1 MNERLSFPGGRLSV
15 TQVAVDLDP
24 WFRVVYPQDFSLPGA
39 LSLALDNA
47 GIAHKAGVF
56 PHRSDGSEDV
66 GVAYLV
72 EAERL
77 AALGSR
83 KKIAHALLLIER
95 EEGAATIVLAEPG
108 DTSMMWLAE
117 SEHVAGWLVRPL
129 DPVAVVAT
137 VTATRR
143 MLKERRE
150 AGRLRDMAESMTEET
165 DRLLSIGVALSAE
178 RDISKL
184 HELIVRNAREL
195 TRADGGSLFLLEKAD
210 GEPDKLRF
218 AVAQTG
224 PDDAGTH
231 LGAVLPLT
239 RGSVAGYVALTGEV
253 LRIPDVYEIP
263 ETAEYR
269 FNQSFDKQN
278 GYRSKSIM
286 TVPMR
291 DHENAIVG
299 VIQLINRKPE
309 FELVLTSPAM
319 TEKVVNPFTER
330 DESVLLSLAS
340 QAGVALENK
349 ALLAS
354 IQDLFEQFVRASVKA
369 IEVRDKSTQ
378 GHSSRVAELTV
389 AQAIAT
395 NAVAAG
401 RFADLHFDD
410 DALREMRYAALL
422 HDFGKVAVPEYIFG
436 KAKKL
441 PDGKLDAIRL
451 RFLLAINQIETLA
464 ARRKFELLQTGV
476 ALDDHRMIDIDTDA
490 SARAGELQA
499 LLTTVESANEPR
511 VVAAE
516 IGALLDS
523 ILGKTYRDVEDERP
537 LLDTVEFEFLRIPR
551 GSLSNDERQK
561 MEQHVTQSFYFLR
574 EIPWA
579 KTPWR
584 NVPDLAYGHHEHLDG
599 TGYPRGLKDAE
610 IAPQVRMLTIA
621 DVYDALTAKDRP
633 YKAAMP
639 VDRALDILVKE
650 FAQRGKVDSEL
661 LDLFIARKVYETIAD
676 GTKA

>member
-1 MNERLSFPGGRLSV
+1 LSV
-15 TQVAVDLDP
+15 TQVTVNLDS
-24 WFRVVYPQDFSLPGA
+24 WFRVVYPQDFTLPGA
-39 LSLALDNA
+39 LSHALDAA
-47 GIAHKAGVF
+47 GIQHQPGSFPFVAGG
-56 PHRSDGSEDV
+56 DDI

-83 KKIAHALLLIER
+83 KKITHALELIETS
-95 EEGAATIVLAEPG
+95 ENAASIVVAEPG
-108 DTSMMWLAE
+108 DTSLMWLAE
-117 SEHVAGWLVRPL
+117 NEHVAGWLVRPL
-129 DPVAVVAT
+129 DAAAVIAT
-137 VTATRR
+137 VTAARRLLSARRTGRELNAMAADMTR
-143 MLKERRE
+143 
-150 AGRLRDMAESMTEET
+150 ET

-178 RDISKL
+178 RNISKL
-184 HELIVRNAREL
+184 HELIVRSAREL
-195 TRADGGSLFLLEKAD
+195 TRADSGSLFLLEVNEGAD
-210 GEPDKLRF
+210 TALRF

-224 PDDAGTH
+224 PTDAGTH

-239 RGSVAGYVALTGEV
+239 RNSISGYVALAGDV
-253 LRIPDVYEIP
+253 VRIPDAYEIP
-263 ETAEYR
+263 ETSEYR
-269 FNQSFDKQN
+269 FNPSFDKQN
-278 GYRSKSIM
+278 GYRTKSVLC
-286 TVPMR
+286 VPMR
-291 DHENAIVG
+291 DHENAVVG
-299 VIQLINRKPE
+299 VIQLINRKPD
-309 FELVLTSPAM
+309 FKLILSSPAQ
-319 TEKVVNPFTER
+319 TEEVVTPFIER

-389 AQAIAT
+389 AQALAT
-395 NAVAAG
+395 NAVEAGKFAA
-401 RFADLHFDD
+401 LHFDE

-441 PDGKLDAIRL
+441 PDGKLDSIRL
-451 RFLLAINQIETLA
+451 RFLLAINQIESLS
-464 ARRKFELLQTGV
+464 ARRRFELLRTGV
-476 ALDDHRMIDIDTDA
+476 ALDDRRMLEIEADA
-490 SARAGELQA
+490 TSRAGELQA
-499 LLTTVESANEPR
+499 LLATVESANEPR

-523 ILGKTYRDVEDERP
+523 ILGKTYRDVDDERP
-537 LLDTVEFEFLRIPR
+537 LIDTVEFEFLRIPR
-551 GSLSNDERQK
+551 GSLSSDERLK

-621 DVYDALTAKDRP
+621 DVYDALTANDRP

-639 VDRALDILVKE
+639 IDRALDILVRE

-661 LDLFIARKVYETIAD
+661 LDLFISRKVYETI
-676 GTKA
+676 TPVS

>member
-1 MNERLSFPGGRLSV
+1 MSASQV
-15 TQVAVDLDP
+15 TVNLDP
-24 WFRVVYPQDFSLPGA
+24 WFCVVYPQDFVLPGS
-39 LSLALDNA
+39 LSHALDSA
-47 GIAHKAGVF
+47 GIAHRAGAF
-56 PHRSDGSEDV
+56 PHVGDGADL

-72 EAERL
+72 EADRL

-83 KKIAHALLLIER
+83 KKIAHALQLIER
-95 EEGAATIVLAEPG
+95 EEGAATIVVADPG
-108 DTSMMWLAE
+108 DTSVMWLAE
-117 SEHVAGWLVRPL
+117 NEHVSGWLVRPL

-137 VTATRR
+137 AMAARR
-143 MLKERRE
+143 MLKGRRE
-150 AGRLRDMAESMTEET
+150 TERMRKMAGAMTEET

-178 RDISKL
+178 RNISKL

-210 GEPDKLRF
+210 DGTDKLRF

-239 RGSVAGYVALTGEV
+239 RGSVAGYVALSG
-253 LRIPDVYEIP
+253 
-263 ETAEYR
+263 
-269 FNQSFDKQN
+269 
-278 GYRSKSIM
+278 SKSM
-286 TVPMR
+286 MVVPMR
-291 DHENAIVG
+291 DHDNAIVG

-309 FELVLTSPAM
+309 FELVLTSPSM
-319 TEKVVNPFTER
+319 TEEVVNPFTER

-349 ALLAS
+349 ALLES

-389 AQAIAT
+389 AQAIAA
-395 NAVAAG
+395 NAVEAG
-401 RFADLHFDD
+401 RFADLHFND

-464 ARRKFELLQTGV
+464 ARRKFELLQVGV
-476 ALDDHRMIDIDTDA
+476 SLEDRRMVEIEADA
-490 SARAGELQA
+490 AARSGELQA

-537 LLDTVEFEFLRIPR
+537 LLDTAEFEFLRIPR

-599 TGYPRGLKDAE
+599 TGYPRGLKDTE

-639 VDRALDILVKE
+639 IDRALDILVKE

-661 LDLFIARKVYETIAD
+661 LDLFIARKVYEAID
-676 GTKA
+676 VGQKA

>member
-1 MNERLSFPGGRLSV
+1 LSAS
-15 TQVAVDLDP
+15 QVAVNLDS
-24 WFRVVYPQDFSLPGA
+24 WFRVIYPQDFILPGS
-39 LSLALDNA
+39 LSSALDAA
-47 GIAHKAGVF
+47 GIAHHAGAF
-56 PHRSDGSEDV
+56 PHVSDGTDL
-66 GVAYLV
+66 GIAYLI
-72 EAERL
+72 ETDRL

-83 KKIAHALLLIER
+83 KKIAHALQLIER
-95 EEGAATIVLAEPG
+95 EEGAATIVVADPG
-108 DTSMMWLAE
+108 ESAMMWLAE
-117 SEHVAGWLVRPL
+117 TEHIAGWLVRPL
-129 DPVAVVAT
+129 DPVAVIAT
-137 VTATRR
+137 VTAARR
-143 MLKERRE
+143 LLGERRE
-150 AGRLRDMAESMTEET
+150 ADRLREMAGTMAQET

-195 TRADGGSLFLLEKAD
+195 TRADGGSLFLLETNEAGD
-210 GEPDKLRF
+210 NSLRF

-239 RGSVAGYVALTGEV
+239 RGSVAGYVALSGEV
-253 LRIPDVYEIP
+253 VRIDDAYEIP
-263 ETAEYR
+263 ETSEYR

-278 GYRSKSIM
+278 GYRSKSM
-286 TVPMR
+286 MVVPMR
-291 DHENAIVG
+291 DHDNAIVG

-309 FELVLTSPAM
+309 FGLVLTSPTM
-319 TEKVVNPFTER
+319 TESVVSSFSEH

-389 AQAIAT
+389 AQAIVT
-395 NAVAAG
+395 NAVQAG
-401 RFADLHFDD
+401 RFRDLHFND

-464 ARRKFELLQTGV
+464 ARRKFGLLQSGV
-476 ALDDHRMIDIDTDA
+476 ALDDHLMIEIEADA
-490 SARAGELQA
+490 AAHAGELQA

-523 ILGKTYRDVEDERP
+523 ILGKTYRDIDDEKP
-537 LLDTVEFEFLRIPR
+537 LLDTAEFEFLRIPR
-551 GSLSNDERQK
+551 GSLSNEERQK

-574 EIPWA
+574 EIPWS

-639 VDRALDILVKE
+639 IDRALDILVKE

-661 LDLFIARKVYETIAD
+661 LDLFISRKVYETITD

>member
-1 MNERLSFPGGRLSV
+1 MSV
-15 TQVAVDLDP
+15 THVQVDVES
-24 WFRVVYPQDFSLPGA
+24 WFRVVYPQDFTLPVSFA
-39 LSLALDNA
+39 LALDTA
-47 GIAHKAGVF
+47 GIAHSPGPFPFVAG
-56 PHRSDGSEDV
+56 DAEDI

-83 KKIAHALLLIER
+83 KKITHALELIETH
-95 EEGAATIVLAEPG
+95 ENAATIIVGQPG
-108 DTSMMWLAE
+108 DTSLMWLAE
-117 SEHVAGWLVRPL
+117 SEHIAGWLVRPL
-129 DPVAVVAT
+129 DTAALIAT
-137 VTATRR
+137 VTAARRLLSARRSGRELNEMAADMTR
-143 MLKERRE
+143 
-150 AGRLRDMAESMTEET
+150 ET

-178 RDISKL
+178 RNISKL

-195 TRADGGSLFLLEKAD
+195 TRADSGSLFLLEANEGAD
-210 GEPDKLRF
+210 TALRF

-224 PDDAGTH
+224 PADAGTH

-239 RGSVAGYVALTGEV
+239 RGSISGYVALAGDV
-253 LRIPDVYEIP
+253 VRIPDAYEIP
-263 ETAEYR
+263 ETSEYR
-269 FNQSFDKQN
+269 FNPSFDKQN
-278 GYRSKSIM
+278 GYRTKSVLA
-286 TVPMR
+286 VPMR

-299 VIQLINRKPE
+299 VIMLINRKPE
-309 FELVLTSPAM
+309 FDLILTSPAM
-319 TEKVVNPFTER
+319 TEDVVTPFTER

-389 AQAIAT
+389 AQGLAA
-395 NAVAAG
+395 NAVSAG
-401 RFADLHFDD
+401 KFANLHFDE

-464 ARRKFELLQTGV
+464 ARRKFELLQAGV
-476 ALDDHRMIDIDTDA
+476 SLDDRLMLEVEADTA
-490 SARAGELQA
+490 TRAGELQA
-499 LLTTVESANEPR
+499 LLATVESANEPR

-516 IGALLDS
+516 MGALLDS
-523 ILGKTYRDVEDERP
+523 ILGKTYRDIDDERP
-537 LLDTVEFEFLRIPR
+537 LLDTSEFEFLRIPR

-599 TGYPRGLKDAE
+599 TGYPRGLKNDE

-639 VDRALDILVKE
+639 LERALDILVKE
-650 FAQRGKVDSEL
+650 FAERGKVDAEL
-661 LDLFIARKVYETIAD
+661 LDLFIARKVYEAITP
-676 GTKA
+676 

>member
-1 MNERLSFPGGRLSV
+1 MTLS
-15 TQVAVDLDP
+15 QVRISTDP
-24 WFRVVYPQDFSLPGA
+24 SFLVVYPADFQLSDRLAHA
-39 LSLALDNA
+39 LRTA
-47 GIAHKAGVF
+47 GVEHKAGSF
-56 PHRSDGSEDV
+56 PYSDIGAEAS
-66 GVAYLV
+66 VAYLV

-77 AALGSR
+77 SALGSR
-83 KKIAHALLLIER
+83 DKIQHALELIER
-95 EEGAATIVLAEPG
+95 SEGATTIVVAQPG
-108 DTSMMWLAE
+108 DHSVLWLADNP
-117 SEHVAGWLVRPL
+117 HVSGWLLHPL
-129 DPVAVVAT
+129 DPAALIAT
-137 VTATRR
+137 VTSVRR
-143 MLKERRE
+143 LLAERAE
-150 AGRLRDMAESMTEET
+150 SDRLRAISGSMTAET

-178 RDISKL
+178 RNLGKL

-195 TRADGGSLFLLEKAD
+195 TRADSGSLFLLESKEG
-210 GEPDKLRF
+210 GEQALRF

-231 LGAVLPLT
+231 LGALLPLT
-239 RGSVAGYVALTGEV
+239 RGSISGYVALSGNV
-253 LRIPDVYEIP
+253 LRIDDAYEIP
-263 ETAEYR
+263 ESAEYR
-269 FNQSFDKQN
+269 FNPSFDKQN
-278 GYRSKSIM
+278 GYRTKSVL

-299 VIQLINRKPE
+299 VIQLINHKPA
-309 FELVLTSPAM
+309 FELILTSPSM
-319 TEKVVNPFTER
+319 TEREVTPFTER
-330 DESVLLSLAS
+330 DENVLLSLAS

-389 AQAIAT
+389 AQGVAA
-395 NAVAAG
+395 NAVNAG
-401 RFADLHFDD
+401 AFKDLHFDE

-441 PDGKLDAIRL
+441 PDGKLDTIRL
-451 RFLLAINQIETLA
+451 RFLLAINQIEMLA
-464 ARRKFELLQTGV
+464 SRRKFDLLQLG
-476 ALDDHRMIDIDTDA
+476 ASIDDRAILDIDADA
-490 SARAGELQA
+490 SSRAGELEA

-516 IGALLDS
+516 VGALLDS
-523 ILGKTYRDVEDERP
+523 ILDKTYRDVDSERP
-537 LLDTVEFEFLRIPR
+537 LLDVPDFEFLRIPR
-551 GSLSNDERQK
+551 GSLSSDERLK

-599 TGYPRGLKDAE
+599 TGYPRGLKADE

-621 DVYDALTAKDRP
+621 DVFDALTANDRP

-639 VDRALDILVKE
+639 IDRALDILVKE
-650 FAQRGKVDSEL
+650 FAQRGKVDGDL
-661 LDLFIARKVYETIAD
+661 LDLFITNKVYEPIMAA
-676 GTKA
+676 KAT

>member
-1 MNERLSFPGGRLSV
+1 VSQVTVSV
-15 TQVAVDLDP
+15 DS
-24 WFRVVYPQDFSLPGA
+24 WFRVVYPQDFNLPGS
-39 LSLALDNA
+39 LSLALDSA
-47 GIAHKAGVF
+47 GIAHHAGTF
-56 PHRSDGSEDV
+56 PYAAGAGDV
-66 GVAYLV
+66 AVAYLV
-72 EAERL
+72 ETGRL

-83 KKIAHALLLIER
+83 KKITHALQLIEHAN
-95 EEGAATIVLAEPG
+95 AATIVVADPG
-108 DTSMMWLAE
+108 DSSMMWLAE
-117 SEHVAGWLVRPL
+117 SEYVAGWLVRPL
-129 DPVAVVAT
+129 DPVALIAAMSAV
-137 VTATRR
+137 RR
-143 MLKERRE
+143 MLKDRRE
-150 AGRLRDMAESMTEET
+150 TERLTQMTSAMTEET

-195 TRADGGSLFLLEKAD
+195 TRADGGSLFLLEKED
-210 GEPDKLRF
+210 GAADKLRF

-224 PDDAGTH
+224 PNDAGTH

-239 RGSVAGYVALTGEV
+239 RGSVAGYVALSGEV
-253 LRIPDVYEIP
+253 VRIDDAYEIP
-263 ETAEYR
+263 ETSEYR
-269 FNQSFDKQN
+269 FNQTFDKQN
-278 GYRSKSIM
+278 GYRSKSM
-286 TVPMR
+286 LAVPMR

-299 VIQLINRKPE
+299 VIMLINRKPE
-309 FELVLTSPAM
+309 FELVLTSPSM
-319 TEKVVNPFTER
+319 TEEVVNPFTGR

-349 ALLAS
+349 ALLES

-389 AQAIAT
+389 AQAIAA
-395 NAVAAG
+395 NAVGVG
-401 RFADLHFDD
+401 RFADLHFDA

-451 RFLLAINQIETLA
+451 RFLLAINQIESLS

-476 ALDDHRMIDIDTDA
+476 ALGDHRIVEIEADA
-490 SARAGELQA
+490 SAQAGELQA
-499 LLTTVESANEPR
+499 LLTTVESANEPH

-523 ILGKTYRDVEDERP
+523 ILGKTYRDLEQEKP
-537 LLDTVEFEFLRIPR
+537 LIDTAEFEFLRIPR

-574 EIPWA
+574 EIPWS

-584 NVPDLAYGHHEHLDG
+584 NVPELAYGHHEHLDG
-599 TGYPRGLKDAE
+599 TGYPRGLKDLE

-661 LDLFIARKVYETIAD
+661 LDLFIARKVYETIDLNA
-676 GTKA
+676 KSA

>member
-1 MNERLSFPGGRLSV
+1 VSV
-15 TQVAVDLDP
+15 AHDP
-24 WFRVVYPQDFSLPGA
+24 SFRVVYPQDFGLPAA
-39 LSLALDNA
+39 LGHALDAA
-47 GIAHKAGVF
+47 GMAHQPGSFEHDGA
-56 PHRSDGSEDV
+56 PSDG
-66 GVAYLV
+66 GVAYLI

-83 KKIAHALLLIER
+83 KTIAHALELIER
-95 EEGAATIVLAEPG
+95 KGAATIVVADPG
-108 DTSMMWLAE
+108 DKAAAWLAE
-117 SEHVAGWLVRPL
+117 DEHVAGWLVRPL
-129 DPVAVVAT
+129 DPTATIAT

-143 MLKERRE
+143 LLGERRE
-150 AGRLRDMAESMTEET
+150 IARLRETADAMTVET

-178 RDISKL
+178 RNISRL

-195 TRADGGSLFLLEKAD
+195 TRSDAGSLYLLEPQPG
-210 GEPDKLRF
+210 GETKLRF
-218 AVAQTG
+218 AVAQSG

-231 LGAVLPLT
+231 LGAVLPLS
-239 RGSVAGYVALTGEV
+239 RASIAGYVAITGEV
-253 LRIPDVYEIP
+253 MRFADVYEIP
-263 ETAEYR
+263 AEAEVK
-269 FNQSFDKQN
+269 FNQSFDKSN
-278 GYRSKSIM
+278 GYRTKSM
-286 TVPMR
+286 LVVPMR

-299 VIQLINRKPE
+299 VIQLINRKPD
-309 FELVLTSPAM
+309 FHMKLTSPTM
-319 TEKVVNPFTER
+319 TEQVVEPFADR

-349 ALLAS
+349 ALLDS

-389 AQAIAT
+389 AQALAA
-395 NAVAAG
+395 NAVEAG
-401 RFADLHFDD
+401 RFRELHFDE

-441 PDGKLDAIRL
+441 PDGRLDAIRL

-464 ARRKFELLQTGV
+464 ARRKFEHLQKGGKIDDAEMFEIEADTGKRV
-476 ALDDHRMIDIDTDA
+476 A
-490 SARAGELQA
+490 ELQE
-499 LLTTVESANEPR
+499 LLTTVETTNEPR

-516 IGALLDS
+516 TGALLDS
-523 ILGKTYRDVEDERP
+523 ILGRTYKDIDEERP
-537 LLDTVEFEFLRIPR
+537 LVEAAEFDFLRIPR
-551 GSLSNDERQK
+551 GSLSNDERHK

-599 TGYPRGLKDAE
+599 TGYPRGLKNDE

-639 VDRALDILVKE
+639 VERALDILVKE

-661 LDLFIARKVYETIAD
+661 LDLFIERKVYEKIAESVK
-676 GTKA
+676 T

>member
-1 MNERLSFPGGRLSV
+1 LSV
-15 TQVAVDLDP
+15 TQVTVDLDS
-24 WFRVVYPQDFSLPGA
+24 WFRGVYPQDFTLPGA
-39 LSLALDNA
+39 LAHALDTA
-47 GIAHKAGVF
+47 GIAHQPGSF
-56 PHRSDGSEDV
+56 PYVSADDDV

-83 KKIAHALLLIER
+83 KKIAHALELIETS
-95 EEGAATIVLAEPG
+95 EHAATIVVAEPG
-108 DTSMMWLAE
+108 DTTLMWLAE
-117 SEHVAGWLVRPL
+117 NEHVAGWLVRPL
-129 DPVAVVAT
+129 DVAAVIAT
-137 VTATRR
+137 VTAARRLLAARRTGRELNAMAADMTR
-143 MLKERRE
+143 
-150 AGRLRDMAESMTEET
+150 ET

-184 HELIVRNAREL
+184 HELIVRSAREL
-195 TRADGGSLFLLEKAD
+195 TRADSGSLFLLEINEGAD
-210 GEPDKLRF
+210 TALRF

-224 PDDAGTH
+224 PTDAGTH

-239 RGSVAGYVALTGEV
+239 RNSISGYVALAGDV
-253 LRIPDVYEIP
+253 VRIPDAYEIP
-263 ETAEYR
+263 ETSEYR
-269 FNQSFDKQN
+269 FNPSFDKQN
-278 GYRSKSIM
+278 GYRTKSVLC
-286 TVPMR
+286 VPMR
-291 DHENAIVG
+291 DHENAVVG
-299 VIQLINRKPE
+299 VIQLINRKPD
-309 FELVLTSPAM
+309 FKLILTSPAQ
-319 TEKVVNPFTER
+319 TEEVVTPFTER

-389 AQAIAT
+389 AQALAT

-401 RFADLHFDD
+401 KFADLHFDE

-441 PDGKLDAIRL
+441 PDGKLDSIRL
-451 RFLLAINQIETLA
+451 RFLLAINQIETLS
-464 ARRKFELLQTGV
+464 ARRRFELLRGGI
-476 ALDDHRMIDIDTDA
+476 ALDDRRMLEIEADA
-490 SARAGELQA
+490 TSRAGELQA
-499 LLTTVESANEPR
+499 LLATVESANEPR

-523 ILGKTYRDVEDERP
+523 ILGKTYRDVDEERP
-537 LLDTVEFEFLRIPR
+537 LIDTLEFEFLRIPR
-551 GSLSNDERQK
+551 GSLSSDERLK

-599 TGYPRGLKDAE
+599 TGYPRGLKDTE

-621 DVYDALTAKDRP
+621 DVYDALTANDRP

-639 VDRALDILVKE
+639 IERALDILVKE
-650 FAQRGKVDSEL
+650 FAQRGKVDIEL
-661 LDLFIARKVYETIAD
+661 LDLFISRKVYEAIHPAS
-676 GTKA
+676 

>member
-1 MNERLSFPGGRLSV
+1 MSV
-15 TQVAVDLDP
+15 SQQVAVDLKSG
-24 WFRVVYPQDFSLPGA
+24 FRVVYPQDFTLPG
-39 LSLALDNA
+39 SLARAFDAA
-47 GIAHKAGVF
+47 GIAHQAGSF
-56 PHRSDGSEDV
+56 PFAGTDPDV
-66 GVAYLV
+66 SVAYLV

-77 AALGSR
+77 AALGS
-83 KKIAHALLLIER
+83 KEKITHALGLIEH
-95 EEGAATIVLAEPG
+95 EGNAATVVVTDPG
-108 DTSMMWLAE
+108 ETAMMWLAE
-117 SEHVAGWLVRPL
+117 SEHVAGWLLRPL

-137 VTATRR
+137 MTAARR
-143 MLKERRE
+143 MLKDRRE
-150 AGRLRDMAESMTEET
+150 TDRMSEMADAMTQET
-165 DRLLSIGVALSAE
+165 DRLLQIGVALSAE

-195 TRADGGSLFLLEKAD
+195 TRADGGSLFLVEKDDTGA
-210 GEPDKLRF
+210 DKLRF

-224 PDDAGTH
+224 PNDAGTH

-239 RGSVAGYVALTGEV
+239 RGSVAGYVALSGEV
-253 LRIPDVYEIP
+253 VRIPDAYEIP
-263 ETAEYR
+263 ESSEYR

-278 GYRSKSIM
+278 GYRSKSM
-286 TVPMR
+286 MVVPMR

-299 VIQLINRKPE
+299 VIQLINRKPD
-309 FELVLTSPAM
+309 FDLVLTSPTM
-319 TEKVVNPFTER
+319 TEQVVDPFTAR

-349 ALLAS
+349 ALLES

-378 GHSSRVAELTV
+378 GHSSRVAELTI
-389 AQAIAT
+389 AQA
-395 NAVAAG
+395 VAANTVEAG
-401 RFADLHFDD
+401 RFANLHFNE

-451 RFLLAINQIETLA
+451 RFLLAINQIESLG
-464 ARRKFELLQTGV
+464 ARRKFELLQSGV
-476 ALDDHRMIDIDTDA
+476 ALDDHRIVEIDADTI
-490 SARAGELQA
+490 SRAGELQA
-499 LLTTVESANEPR
+499 LLGTVESANEPR

-516 IGALLDS
+516 AGALLDS
-523 ILGKTYRDVEDERP
+523 IIGKTYHDLEEEKP
-537 LLDTVEFEFLRIPR
+537 LLEAAEFDFLHIPR
-551 GSLSNDERQK
+551 GSLSNDERHK

-574 EIPWA
+574 EIPWN

-599 TGYPRGLKDAE
+599 TGYPRGLKGTE

-661 LDLFIARKVYETIAD
+661 LDLFIARKVYEAIDPTAK
-676 GTKA
+676 G

>member
-1 MNERLSFPGGRLSV
+1 LSAS
-15 TQVAVDLDP
+15 QVAVNLDP
-24 WFRVVYPQDFSLPGA
+24 WFRVVYPQDFALPGT
-39 LSLALDNA
+39 LLLALDTA
-47 GIAHKAGVF
+47 GIAHQAGSF
-56 PHRSDGSEDV
+56 PHVSDDTDI
-66 GVAYLV
+66 GVAYVV

-77 AALGSR
+77 SALGSR
-83 KKIAHALLLIER
+83 KKITHALGLIER
-95 EEGAATIVLAEPG
+95 DEGAVTIVIADAG
-108 DTSMMWLAE
+108 DASMMWLAE
-117 SEHVAGWLVRPL
+117 SDHVAGWLVRPL
-129 DPVAVVAT
+129 DPAAVVAT
-137 VTATRR
+137 VTAARR
-143 MLKERRE
+143 MLKDRRE
-150 AGRLRDMAESMTEET
+150 AGRMREMAESMTEET

-195 TRADGGSLFLLEKAD
+195 TRADGGSLFLLEKAE

-253 LRIPDVYEIP
+253 LRIPDAYEIP
-263 ETAEYR
+263 ESAEYR

-291 DHENAIVG
+291 DHENSIVG

-309 FELVLTSPAM
+309 FELVLTSPTM
-319 TEKVVNPFTER
+319 TEQVVDPFTER

-354 IQDLFEQFVRASVKA
+354 IQDLFEHFVRASVKA

-389 AQAIAT
+389 AQALAT

-401 RFADLHFDD
+401 RFADLHFNE
-410 DALREMRYAALL
+410 DALREIRYAALL

-476 ALDDHRMIDIDTDA
+476 AIDDHLMIEIEADA
-490 SARAGELQA
+490 AARAGELQA

-599 TGYPRGLKDAE
+599 TGYPRGLKDLE

-661 LDLFIARKVYETIAD
+661 LDLFIARKVYETITD
-676 GTKA
+676 GTKP

>member
-1 MNERLSFPGGRLSV
+1 MSAAQV
-15 TQVAVDLDP
+15 TVILDS
-24 WFRVVYPQDFSLPGA
+24 WFRVIYPQDFTLPDSL
-39 LSLALDNA
+39 SSALDAA
-47 GIAHKAGVF
+47 GIAHHPGPF
-56 PHRSDGSEDV
+56 PSGGKRTDA

-83 KKIAHALLLIER
+83 TKIAHALRLIDQ
-95 EEGAATIVLAEPG
+95 EEGAATIVVAEPG
-108 DTSMMWLAE
+108 ESSMMWLAE
-117 SEHVAGWLVRPL
+117 SDHVAGWLVRPL
-129 DPVAVVAT
+129 DPIAVVAT
-137 VTATRR
+137 VTAARR
-143 MLKERRE
+143 LLNERHQAKRMRE
-150 AGRLRDMAESMTEET
+150 MAGTLTKDT
-165 DRLLSIGVALSAE
+165 DRLLSIGIALSAE
-178 RDISKL
+178 RDIAKL

-195 TRADGGSLFLLEKAD
+195 TRADGGSLFLLEKGDD
-210 GEPDKLRF
+210 GSDELRF

-224 PDDAGTH
+224 PTDAGTH

-239 RGSVAGYVALTGEV
+239 RGSVAGYVALSGEV
-253 LRIPDVYEIP
+253 VRIDDAYDIP
-263 ETAEYR
+263 ATCEYG
-269 FNQSFDKQN
+269 FNRSFDKQN
-278 GYRSKSIM
+278 GYRSKSM
-286 TVPMR
+286 LAVPMLN
-291 DHENAIVG
+291 HASAIVG
-299 VIQLINRKPE
+299 VIMLINRKPE
-309 FELVLTSPAM
+309 FELVLTSPAL
-319 TEKVVNPFTER
+319 TEVVVSPFSER

-340 QAGVALENK
+340 QAGIALENK
-349 ALLAS
+349 ALLES

-389 AQAIAT
+389 AQAVAA
-395 NAVAAG
+395 NAVEAG
-401 RFADLHFDD
+401 RFADLHFDE

-436 KAKKL
+436 KSKKL

-451 RFLLAINQIETLA
+451 RFLLAINQIETLS
-464 ARRKFELLQTGV
+464 ARRKFELLQTGI
-476 ALDDHRMIDIDTDA
+476 ALDDHRIGEIERDTA
-490 SARAGELQA
+490 SRSGELQA
-499 LLTTVESANEPR
+499 LLATVEAANEPR

-523 ILGKTYRDVEDERP
+523 ILGKTYLDLEQEKP
-537 LLDTVEFEFLRIPR
+537 LLDAAEFEFLRIPR
-551 GSLSNDERQK
+551 GSLSENERRK

-574 EIPWA
+574 EIPWS

-599 TGYPRGLKDAE
+599 SGYPRGLKHDE

-650 FAQRGKVDSEL
+650 FAQRGKIDGEL
-661 LDLFIARKVYETIAD
+661 LDIFIARKVYETI
-676 GTKA
+676 

>member
-1 MNERLSFPGGRLSV
+1 MSV
-15 TQVAVDLDP
+15 SQVTVHIDS
-24 WFRVVYPQDFSLPGA
+24 WFRVVYPQDFVLPGTVA
-39 LSLALDNA
+39 HALDMA
-47 GIAHKAGVF
+47 GIAHHAGSF
-56 PHRSDGSEDV
+56 PHVSEQTDV
-66 GVAYLV
+66 GIAYLV

-83 KKIAHALLLIER
+83 KKIAHALELIER
-95 EEGAATIVLAEPG
+95 EEGAATIVIADAGE
-108 DTSMMWLAE
+108 SAMMWLAE
-117 SEHVAGWLVRPL
+117 GEHIAGWLIRPL
-129 DPVAVVAT
+129 DPVALVAT
-137 VTATRR
+137 VTAARR
-143 MLKERRE
+143 MLNERRE
-150 AGRLRDMAESMTEET
+150 ADRMREMARDMSQET
-165 DRLLSIGVALSAE
+165 DRLLSIGVALSSE
-178 RDISKL
+178 RNISKL
-184 HELIVRNAREL
+184 HEMIVRNAREL
-195 TRADGGSLFLLEKAD
+195 TRADSGSLFLLETSD
-210 GEPDKLRF
+210 GGENALRF

-239 RGSVAGYVALTGEV
+239 RGSISGYVALSGEV
-253 LRIPDVYEIP
+253 VRIDDAYEIP
-263 ETAEYR
+263 ETSEYR
-269 FNQSFDKQN
+269 FNPSFDKQN
-278 GYRSKSIM
+278 GYRTKSVLA
-286 TVPMR
+286 VPMR

-299 VIQLINRKPE
+299 VIMLINRKPE
-309 FELVLTSPAM
+309 FELVLTSPTM
-319 TEKVVNPFTER
+319 TESVVNPFTER

-389 AQAIAT
+389 AQAVAA
-395 NAVAAG
+395 NAVEAG
-401 RFADLHFDD
+401 RFRDLHFDE

-451 RFLLAINQIETLA
+451 RFLLAINQIETLG

-476 ALDDHRMIDIDTDA
+476 PLDDRRMLDIDADA
-490 SARAGELQA
+490 TARAGELEA
-499 LLTTVESANEPR
+499 LLSTVESANEPR

-537 LLDTVEFEFLRIPR
+537 LLDTAEFEFLRIPR

-599 TGYPRGLKDAE
+599 TGYPRGLKDTE

-639 VDRALDILVKE
+639 IDRALDILVKE

-661 LDLFIARKVYETIAD
+661 LDLFIARKVYETIAEAK
-676 GTKA
+676 T

>member
-1 MNERLSFPGGRLSV
+1 VKVN
-15 TQVAVDLDP
+15 LDS
-24 WFRVVYPQDFSLPGA
+24 WFRVVYPQDFSLPG
-39 LSLALDNA
+39 SLAHALDAA
-47 GIAHKAGVF
+47 GIEHAAGSF
-56 PHRSDGSEDV
+56 PYIADNEDV
-66 GVAYLV
+66 SVAYIV

-77 AALGSR
+77 AALGSH
-83 KKIAHALLLIER
+83 KKITHALELIETN
-95 EEGAATIVLAEPG
+95 ENAATIVVAQPG
-108 DTSMMWLAE
+108 DTSQMWLAE
-117 SEHVAGWLVRPL
+117 CESVAGWIVRPL
-129 DPVAVVAT
+129 DTAAVIAT
-137 VTATRR
+137 VTAARRLLAARRTGRQLNEMAADMTR
-143 MLKERRE
+143 
-150 AGRLRDMAESMTEET
+150 ET

-178 RDISKL
+178 RNISKL
-184 HELIVRNAREL
+184 HELIVREARQL
-195 TRADGGSLFLLEKAD
+195 TRADSGSLFLLEQNEGAD
-210 GEPDKLRF
+210 TALRF
-218 AVAQTG
+218 AVAQSG

-239 RGSVAGYVALTGEV
+239 RGSLSGYVALSGDV
-253 LRIPDVYEIP
+253 LRIPDAYEIP
-263 ETAEYR
+263 ETMEYR
-269 FNQSFDKQN
+269 FNPSFDKQN
-278 GYRSKSIM
+278 GYRTKSVLC
-286 TVPMR
+286 VPMR

-309 FELVLTSPAM
+309 FDLKLTSPAM
-319 TEKVVNPFTER
+319 TEEVVTPFTER

-349 ALLAS
+349 ALLES

-395 NAVAAG
+395 NKIAVG
-401 RFADLHFDD
+401 RFADMHFDD

-451 RFLLAINQIETLA
+451 RFLLAMNQIESLA
-464 ARRKFELLQTGV
+464 ARRKFELLQSGV
-476 ALDDHRMIDIDTDA
+476 AIDDRLMLEVDA
-490 SARAGELQA
+490 DCATRAGELQA

-511 VVAAE
+511 VVAADV
-516 IGALLDS
+516 GALLDS
-523 ILGKTYRDVEDERP
+523 ILGKTYRDIEDERP
-537 LLDTVEFEFLRIPR
+537 LLDTAEFEFLRIPR
-551 GSLSNDERQK
+551 GSLSNEERQK

-599 TGYPRGLKDAE
+599 TGYPRGLKNDE
-610 IAPQVRMLTIA
+610 IAPQVRMLTIS

-639 VDRALDILVKE
+639 VERALDILVKE
-650 FAQRGKVDSEL
+650 FAQRGKVDAEL
-661 LDLFIARKVYETIAD
+661 LDVFIAGKVYETI
-676 GTKA
+676 TP

>member
-1 MNERLSFPGGRLSV
+1 
-15 TQVAVDLDP
+15 VAVNLDS
-24 WFRVVYPQDFSLPGA
+24 WFRVVYPQDFNLPGS
-39 LSLALDNA
+39 LLLALDAA
-47 GIAHKAGVF
+47 GIAHQAGTF
-56 PHRSDGSEDV
+56 SQAGDGGDTSI
-66 GVAYLV
+66 AYLI

-77 AALGSR
+77 AALGPR
-83 KKIAHALLLIER
+83 KKITHALELIER
-95 EEGAATIVLAEPG
+95 EERAVTIVVAEPG
-108 DTSMMWLAE
+108 EITMMWLAE
-117 SEHVAGWLVRPL
+117 SEHIAGWLVRPL
-129 DPVAVVAT
+129 DPAAVVAT
-137 VTATRR
+137 ITAARR
-143 MLKERRE
+143 MLKDRRE
-150 AGRLRDMAESMTEET
+150 TARMSEMAGAMTEET

-195 TRADGGSLFLLEKAD
+195 TRADGGSLFLVEKAE

-224 PDDAGTH
+224 PNDAGTH

-239 RGSVAGYVALTGEV
+239 RGSVAGYVALSGEV
-253 LRIPDVYEIP
+253 VRIADAYEIP
-263 ETAEYR
+263 ETSEYR

-278 GYRSKSIM
+278 GYRSKSM
-286 TVPMR
+286 MVVPMR

-309 FELVLTSPAM
+309 FELVLTSPSM
-319 TEKVVNPFTER
+319 TEQVVNPFTER

-340 QAGVALENK
+340 HAGVALENK
-349 ALLAS
+349 ALLES

-389 AQAIAT
+389 AQAIAA
-395 NAVAAG
+395 NGVGAG
-401 RFADLHFDD
+401 RFADLHFND

-451 RFLLAINQIETLA
+451 RFLLAINQIESLS

-476 ALDDHRMIDIDTDA
+476 VLDDHRIVEIEADA
-490 SARAGELQA
+490 TARAGELQA
-499 LLTTVESANEPR
+499 LLATVESANEPR

-523 ILGKTYRDVEDERP
+523 ILGKTYRDIDDEKP
-537 LLDTVEFEFLRIPR
+537 LLDTAEFEFLRIPR

-574 EIPWA
+574 EIPWS

-599 TGYPRGLKDAE
+599 TGYPRGLKDLE

-661 LDLFIARKVYETIAD
+661 LDLFIARKVYETIDPTAK
-676 GTKA
+676 T

>member
-1 MNERLSFPGGRLSV
+1 MSV
-15 TQVAVDLDP
+15 SQVTVDLESG
-24 WFRVVYPQDFSLPGA
+24 FRVVYPQGFTLPG
-39 LSLALDNA
+39 SLAHALDTA
-47 GIAHKAGVF
+47 GIAHQAGTF
-56 PHRSDGSEDV
+56 PFTGDGPDV
-66 GVAYLV
+66 SIAYLV
-72 EAERL
+72 EVERL
-77 AALGSR
+77 AALGTR
-83 KKIAHALLLIER
+83 KKIAHALELIEHQ
-95 EEGAATIVLAEPG
+95 GNAATVVVAEPG
-108 DTSMMWLAE
+108 ETSMMWLAE

-137 VTATRR
+137 LTAARR
-143 MLKERRE
+143 TLKDRRE
-150 AGRLRDMAESMTEET
+150 ADRMSEMAEAMTQET
-165 DRLLSIGVALSAE
+165 DRLLQIGVALSAE

-195 TRADGGSLFLLEKAD
+195 TRADGGSLFLVEKD
-210 GEPDKLRF
+210 ETGTDKLRF
-218 AVAQTG
+218 AVAQSG
-224 PDDAGTH
+224 PNDAGTH
-231 LGAVLPLT
+231 LGAVIPLT
-239 RGSVAGYVALTGEV
+239 RGSVAGYVALSGEV
-253 LRIPDVYEIP
+253 VRIPDAYEIP
-263 ETAEYR
+263 ESAEYR
-269 FNQSFDKQN
+269 FNQSFDKQT
-278 GYRSKSIM
+278 GYRSKSM
-286 TVPMR
+286 MVVPMR
-291 DHENAIVG
+291 DHENTIVG
-299 VIQLINRKPE
+299 VIQLLNRKPD
-309 FELVLTSPAM
+309 FDLVLTSPTM
-319 TEKVVNPFTER
+319 TEQVVDPFTVR

-349 ALLAS
+349 ALLES

-389 AQAIAT
+389 AQAITA
-395 NAVAAG
+395 NAVEVG
-401 RFADLHFDD
+401 RFATLHFDE

-441 PDGKLDAIRL
+441 PDGKLDTIRL
-451 RFLLAINQIETLA
+451 RFLLAINQIEMLG

-476 ALDDHRMIDIDTDA
+476 TLDDRRIVEIEADT
-490 SARAGELQA
+490 SSRAGELQA
-499 LLTTVESANEPR
+499 LLGTVESANEPR

-523 ILGKTYRDVEDERP
+523 ILGKTYHDVDEEKP
-537 LLDTVEFEFLRIPR
+537 LLDASEFDFLRIPR
-551 GSLSNDERQK
+551 GSLSNDERNK

-574 EIPWA
+574 EIPWN

-599 TGYPRGLKDAE
+599 TGYPRGLKDQE

-639 VDRALDILVKE
+639 VERALDILVKE
-650 FAQRGKVDSEL
+650 FAQRGKVDTEL
-661 LDLFIARKVYETIAD
+661 LDLFIARKVYETIDLTA
-676 GTKA
+676 K

>member
-1 MNERLSFPGGRLSV
+1 LSASQV
-15 TQVAVDLDP
+15 TVNLDC
-24 WFRVVYPQDFSLPGA
+24 WFRVIYPQDFVLSGA
-39 LSLALDNA
+39 LAAALEGA
-47 GIAHKAGVF
+47 GITHEAGAF
-56 PHRSDGSEDV
+56 PHAGEGGDV
-66 GVAYLV
+66 RVAYLV

-83 KKIAHALLLIER
+83 KKIAHALELIER
-95 EEGAATIVLAEPG
+95 DERAATIVVADPG

-117 SEHVAGWLVRPL
+117 SSHVAGWLVRPL
-129 DPVAVVAT
+129 DPIAVIAT
-137 VTATRR
+137 VTAARR
-143 MLKERRE
+143 MLRERTESERMRE
-150 AGRLRDMAESMTEET
+150 RAGAMTKET

-178 RDISKL
+178 RNISKL

-195 TRADGGSLFLLEKAD
+195 TRADGGSLFLLEKDDA
-210 GEPDKLRF
+210 GVDKLRF

-239 RGSVAGYVALTGEV
+239 RGSVAGYCALSGEV
-253 LRIPDVYEIP
+253 LRIDDAYEIP
-263 ETAEYR
+263 EASEYR

-278 GYRSKSIM
+278 GYRSKSM
-286 TVPMR
+286 MVVPMR
-291 DHENAIVG
+291 DHENTVVG

-309 FELVLTSPAM
+309 FDLVLTSPAM
-319 TEKVVNPFTER
+319 TEEVVSPFTER

-349 ALLAS
+349 ALLES

-389 AQAIAT
+389 AQAIAANT
-395 NAVAAG
+395 VATG
-401 RFADLHFDD
+401 RFADLHFND

-464 ARRKFELLQTGV
+464 ARRKFELLQRGV
-476 ALDDHRMIDIDTDA
+476 AIDDRRMLEIEADA
-490 SARAGELQA
+490 VARCGELQA
-499 LLTTVESANEPR
+499 LLATVESANEPR

-537 LLDTVEFEFLRIPR
+537 LLDTLEFEFLRIPR
-551 GSLSNDERQK
+551 GSLSNEERRK

-574 EIPWA
+574 EIPWS

-639 VDRALDILVKE
+639 VERALDILVKE
-650 FAQRGKVDSEL
+650 FAQRGKIDSEL
-661 LDLFIARKVYETIAD
+661 LDLFIARKVYETIAES
-676 GTKA
+676 TKG

>member
-1 MNERLSFPGGRLSV
+1 LSV
-15 TQVAVDLDP
+15 TQVAADLDP
-24 WFRVVYPQDFSLPGA
+24 WFRVVYPQDFNLPGA
-39 LSLALDNA
+39 LSLALDTA

-56 PHRSDGSEDV
+56 PHLSDSSEDV

-95 EEGAATIVLAEPG
+95 EEGAATIVVAEPG
-108 DTSMMWLAE
+108 DASMMWLAE

-143 MLKERRE
+143 MLKDRRE
-150 AGRLRDMAESMTEET
+150 AGRLRAMADSMTEET

-253 LRIPDVYEIP
+253 LRIPDAYEIP

-309 FELVLTSPAM
+309 FELVLTSPTM
-319 TEKVVNPFTER
+319 TEEVVNPFTER

-378 GHSSRVAELTV
+378 GHSARVAELTV

-401 RFADLHFDD
+401 RFADLHFDE

-476 ALDDHRMIDIDTDA
+476 ALDDHRMIEIDTDA
-490 SARAGELQA
+490 GARAGELQA

-584 NVPDLAYGHHEHLDG
+584 NVPQLAYGHHEHLDG

-639 VDRALDILVKE
+639 IDRALDILVKE
-650 FAQRGKVDSEL
+650 FAQRGKIDSEL
-661 LDLFIARKVYETIAD
+661 LDLFIARKVYETITD
-676 GTKA
+676 STKA

>member
-1 MNERLSFPGGRLSV
+1 MSV
-15 TQVAVDLDP
+15 SQVTVDLAAG
-24 WFRVVYPQDFSLPGA
+24 FRVVYPQDFSLPGA
-39 LSLALDNA
+39 LARAFDAA
-47 GIAHKAGVF
+47 GIAHQAGSF
-56 PHRSDGSEDV
+56 PFAAGDADV
-66 GVAYLV
+66 GVAYMV

-77 AALGSR
+77 AALGS
-83 KKIAHALLLIER
+83 KAKIAHALELMER
-95 EEGAATIVLAEPG
+95 EGNAAVVVVADPG
-108 DTSMMWLAE
+108 DLTLMWLAE
-117 SEHVAGWLVRPL
+117 SEHVAGWLSRPL

-137 VTATRR
+137 MTAARR
-143 MLKERRE
+143 QLRDRRE
-150 AGRLRDMAESMTEET
+150 AERLSDMAETLTEET
-165 DRLLSIGVALSAE
+165 DRLLQIGVALSSE

-195 TRADGGSLFLLEKAD
+195 TRADGGSLFLVEKD
-210 GEPDKLRF
+210 ESGTDKLRF

-224 PDDAGTH
+224 PNDAGTH

-239 RGSVAGYVALTGEV
+239 RGSVAGYVALSGEV
-253 LRIPDVYEIP
+253 VRIPDAYEIP
-263 ETAEYR
+263 ESSEYR

-278 GYRSKSIM
+278 GYRSKSM
-286 TVPMR
+286 MVVPMR

-299 VIQLINRKPE
+299 VIQLINRKPD
-309 FELVLTSPAM
+309 FDLVLTSPTM
-319 TEKVVNPFTER
+319 TEQVVEPFTGR

-349 ALLAS
+349 ALLES

-389 AQAIAT
+389 AQAMAANT
-395 NAVAAG
+395 VEAG
-401 RFADLHFDD
+401 RFADLHFNDD
-410 DALREMRYAALL
+410 QLREMRYAALL

-451 RFLLAINQIETLA
+451 RFLLAINQIEALGA
-464 ARRKFELLQTGV
+464 KRKFELLQQGV
-476 ALDDHRMIDIDTDA
+476 ALDDRRMAEIEADTT
-490 SARAGELQA
+490 ARAGELQA
-499 LLTTVESANEPR
+499 LLGTVESANEPR

-516 IGALLDS
+516 VGALLDS
-523 ILGKTYRDVEDERP
+523 IIGKTYSDLEAEKP
-537 LLDTVEFEFLRIPR
+537 LLEPAEFDFLRIPR

-574 EIPWA
+574 EIPWS

-599 TGYPRGLKDAE
+599 TGYPRGLKDTE

-650 FAQRGKVDSEL
+650 FAQRGKVDSDL
-661 LDLFIARKVYETIAD
+661 LDLFIARRVYDAIDLSA
-676 GTKA
+676 KS

>member
-1 MNERLSFPGGRLSV
+1 VSQVTVSV
-15 TQVAVDLDP
+15 DS
-24 WFRVVYPQDFSLPGA
+24 WFRVVYPQDFNLPGS
-39 LSLALDNA
+39 LSLALDSA
-47 GIAHKAGVF
+47 GIAHHAGTF
-56 PHRSDGSEDV
+56 PYAAGAGDV
-66 GVAYLV
+66 AVAYLV
-72 EAERL
+72 ETERL

-83 KKIAHALLLIER
+83 KKITHALQLIEHAN
-95 EEGAATIVLAEPG
+95 AATIVVADPG
-108 DTSMMWLAE
+108 DSSMMWLAE
-117 SEHVAGWLVRPL
+117 SEYVAGWLVRPL
-129 DPVAVVAT
+129 DPVALIAAMSAV
-137 VTATRR
+137 RR
-143 MLKERRE
+143 MLKDRRE
-150 AGRLRDMAESMTEET
+150 TERLTQMTSAMTEET

-195 TRADGGSLFLLEKAD
+195 TRADGGSLFLLEKED
-210 GEPDKLRF
+210 GAADKLRF

-224 PDDAGTH
+224 PNDAGTH

-239 RGSVAGYVALTGEV
+239 RGSVAGYVALSGEV
-253 LRIPDVYEIP
+253 VRIDDAYEIP
-263 ETAEYR
+263 ETSEYR
-269 FNQSFDKQN
+269 FNQTFDKQN
-278 GYRSKSIM
+278 GYRSKSM
-286 TVPMR
+286 LAVPMR

-299 VIQLINRKPE
+299 VIMLINRKPE
-309 FELVLTSPAM
+309 FELVLTSPSM
-319 TEKVVNPFTER
+319 TEEVVNPFTGR

-349 ALLAS
+349 ALLES

-389 AQAIAT
+389 AQAIAA
-395 NAVAAG
+395 NAVGVG
-401 RFADLHFDD
+401 RFADLHFDA

-451 RFLLAINQIETLA
+451 RFLLAINQIESLS

-476 ALDDHRMIDIDTDA
+476 ALGDHRIVEIEADA
-490 SARAGELQA
+490 SAQAGELQA
-499 LLTTVESANEPR
+499 LLTTVESANEPH

-523 ILGKTYRDVEDERP
+523 ILGKTYRDLEQEKP
-537 LLDTVEFEFLRIPR
+537 LIDTAEFEFLRIPR

-574 EIPWA
+574 EIPWS

-584 NVPDLAYGHHEHLDG
+584 NVPELAYGHHEHLDG
-599 TGYPRGLKDAE
+599 TGYPRGLKDLE

-661 LDLFIARKVYETIAD
+661 LDLFIARKVYETIDLTA
-676 GTKA
+676 KSA

>member
-1 MNERLSFPGGRLSV
+1 LSA
-15 TQVAVDLDP
+15 TQLTVNLDS
-24 WFRVVYPQDFSLPGA
+24 WFRVVYPQDFTLPG
-39 LSLALDNA
+39 SLAHALDAA
-47 GIAHKAGVF
+47 GIAHHAGSF
-56 PHRSDGSEDV
+56 PYTGDGADTS
-66 GVAYLV
+66 VAYLV

-83 KKIAHALLLIER
+83 KKISHALELIEHA
-95 EEGAATIVLAEPG
+95 GSAATIVVADPG
-108 DTSMMWLAE
+108 ELSMMWLAE
-117 SEHVAGWLVRPL
+117 SEHIAGWLVRPL
-129 DPVAVVAT
+129 DPVAVIAT
-137 VTATRR
+137 ITAARR
-143 MLKERRE
+143 MLKDRSE
-150 AGRLRDMAESMTEET
+150 AGRMSEMAEAMTEET

-195 TRADGGSLFLLEKAD
+195 TRADGGSLFLVEKD
-210 GEPDKLRF
+210 ESGTDKLRF

-239 RGSVAGYVALTGEV
+239 RGSVAGYVALSGEV
-253 LRIPDVYEIP
+253 VRLEDAYEIP
-263 ETAEYR
+263 EESEFR

-278 GYRSKSIM
+278 GYRSKSM
-286 TVPMR
+286 MVVPMR

-309 FELVLTSPAM
+309 FDLVLTSPTM
-319 TEKVVNPFTER
+319 TEQVVEPFTTR
-330 DESVLLSLAS
+330 DEGVLLSLAS

-349 ALLAS
+349 ALLES

-389 AQAIAT
+389 AQAMAA
-395 NAVAAG
+395 NAVEAG
-401 RFADLHFDD
+401 RFAQLHFND

-441 PDGKLDAIRL
+441 PDGKLDSIRL
-451 RFLLAINQIETLA
+451 RFLLAINQIEALG

-476 ALDDHRMIDIDTDA
+476 ALDDHRIEEIEADTT
-490 SARAGELQA
+490 SHAGELQA
-499 LLTTVESANEPR
+499 LLATVESANEPR

-523 ILGKTYRDVEDERP
+523 ILGRTYRDLEEEKP
-537 LLDTVEFEFLRIPR
+537 LLDTAEFEFLRIPR

-650 FAQRGKVDSEL
+650 FAQRGKVDSDL
-661 LDLFIARKVYETIAD
+661 LDLFIARKVYETIDTSA
-676 GTKA
+676 KS

>member
-1 MNERLSFPGGRLSV
+1 
-15 TQVAVDLDP
+15 VAVNVDP
-24 WFRVVYPQDFSLPGA
+24 WFRVVYPADFA
-39 LSLALDNA
+39 LSGSISRALDAA
-47 GIAHKAGVF
+47 GIAHQAGAF
-56 PHRSDGSEDV
+56 PHVSSGADL

-77 AALGSR
+77 AALGSH
-83 KKIAHALLLIER
+83 KKIAHALELIER
-95 EEGAATIVLAEPG
+95 EEGAVTIVVAEPG
-108 DTSMMWLAE
+108 NTAMMWLAE
-117 SEHVAGWLVRPL
+117 SDHIAGWLVRPL
-129 DPVAVVAT
+129 DPVAAVAT
-137 VTATRR
+137 VTAARR
-143 MLKERRE
+143 MLKDRRE
-150 AGRLRDMAESMTEET
+150 TDRMRETAGAMTEET
-165 DRLLSIGVALSAE
+165 DRLLSIGIALSAE

-195 TRADGGSLFLLEKAD
+195 TRADAGSLFLLET
-210 GEPDKLRF
+210 GENGVGNALRF

-231 LGAVLPLT
+231 LGAILPLT
-239 RGSVAGYVALTGEV
+239 RGSISGYVALSGEV
-253 LRIPDVYEIP
+253 VRIPDAYEIP
-263 ETAEYR
+263 ETSEYR
-269 FNQSFDKQN
+269 FNTSFDKQN
-278 GYRSKSIM
+278 GYRTKSVM

-309 FELVLTSPAM
+309 FELVLTSPSM
-319 TEKVVNPFTER
+319 TESVVNPFTER

-389 AQAIAT
+389 AQAMAA
-395 NAVAAG
+395 NAVQAG
-401 RFADLHFDD
+401 RFADLHFNE

-464 ARRKFELLQTGV
+464 ARRKFELLQVGV
-476 ALDDHRMIDIDTDA
+476 SIDDHRMIEIEADA
-490 SARAGELQA
+490 AARAGELQA

-537 LLDTVEFEFLRIPR
+537 LLDTAEFEFLRIPR

-574 EIPWA
+574 EIPWS

-639 VDRALDILVKE
+639 IDRALDILVKE

-661 LDLFIARKVYETIAD
+661 LDLFISRKVYEAIDVSVKT
-676 GTKA
+676 

>member
-1 MNERLSFPGGRLSV
+1 LSAFQV
-15 TQVAVDLDP
+15 TVNLDC
-24 WFRVVYPQDFSLPGA
+24 WFRVIYPQDFVLSGA
-39 LSLALDNA
+39 LAAALEGA
-47 GIAHKAGVF
+47 GITHEAGAF
-56 PHRSDGSEDV
+56 PHAGEGGDV
-66 GVAYLV
+66 RVAYLV

-83 KKIAHALLLIER
+83 KKIAHALELIER
-95 EEGAATIVLAEPG
+95 DERAATIVVADPG

-117 SEHVAGWLVRPL
+117 SSHVAGWLVRPL
-129 DPVAVVAT
+129 DPIAVIAT
-137 VTATRR
+137 VTAARR
-143 MLKERRE
+143 MLRERTESERMRE
-150 AGRLRDMAESMTEET
+150 RAGAMTKET

-178 RDISKL
+178 RNISKL

-195 TRADGGSLFLLEKAD
+195 TRADGGSLFLLEKDDA
-210 GEPDKLRF
+210 GVDKLRF

-239 RGSVAGYVALTGEV
+239 RGSVAGYCALSGEV
-253 LRIPDVYEIP
+253 LRIDDAYEIP
-263 ETAEYR
+263 EASEYR

-278 GYRSKSIM
+278 GYRSKSM
-286 TVPMR
+286 MVVPMR
-291 DHENAIVG
+291 DHENTVVG

-309 FELVLTSPAM
+309 FDLVLTSPAM
-319 TEKVVNPFTER
+319 TEEVVSPFTER

-349 ALLAS
+349 ALLES

-389 AQAIAT
+389 AQAIAANT
-395 NAVAAG
+395 VATG
-401 RFADLHFDD
+401 RFADLHFND

-464 ARRKFELLQTGV
+464 ARRKFELLQRGV
-476 ALDDHRMIDIDTDA
+476 AIDDRRMLEIEADA
-490 SARAGELQA
+490 VARCGELQA
-499 LLTTVESANEPR
+499 LLATVESANEPR

-537 LLDTVEFEFLRIPR
+537 LLDTLEFEFLRIPR
-551 GSLSNDERQK
+551 GSLSNEERQK

-574 EIPWA
+574 EIPWS

-639 VDRALDILVKE
+639 VERALDILVKE
-650 FAQRGKVDSEL
+650 FAQRGKIDSEL
-661 LDLFIARKVYETIAD
+661 LDLFIARKVYETIAES
-676 GTKA
+676 TKG

>member
-1 MNERLSFPGGRLSV
+1 VKVN
-15 TQVAVDLDP
+15 LDS
-24 WFRVVYPQDFSLPGA
+24 WFRVVYPHDFSLPGA
-39 LSLALDNA
+39 LARALDAA
-47 GIAHKAGVF
+47 GIEHMPGSF
-56 PHRSDGSEDV
+56 PYISPGKDF

-83 KKIAHALLLIER
+83 KKITQALALIETH
-95 EEGAATIVLAEPG
+95 ENAATIVVAQPG
-108 DTSMMWLAE
+108 DTSLLWLAE
-117 SEHVAGWLVRPL
+117 NEFVAGWLVRPL
-129 DPVAVVAT
+129 DAAAIVAT
-137 VTATRR
+137 VTGARR
-143 MLKERRE
+143 LLAARRTARE
-150 AGRLRDMAESMTEET
+150 LNKMAADLTEET

-178 RDISKL
+178 RNISKL

-195 TRADGGSLFLLEKAD
+195 THADSGSLFLLEANEGAD
-210 GEPDKLRF
+210 AALRF

-224 PDDAGTH
+224 PADAGTH

-239 RGSVAGYVALTGEV
+239 RGSISGYVALAGDV
-253 LRIPDVYEIP
+253 VRIPDAYEIS
-263 ETAEYR
+263 ETSEYR
-269 FNQSFDKQN
+269 FNPSFDKQN
-278 GYRSKSIM
+278 GYRTKSVLA
-286 TVPMR
+286 VPMR

-299 VIQLINRKPE
+299 VIMLINRKPD
-309 FELVLTSPAM
+309 FDVILTSPAQ
-319 TEKVVNPFTER
+319 TEEVVTPFTER

-354 IQDLFEQFVRASVKA
+354 IQDLFEQFVKASVKA

-389 AQAIAT
+389 AQAVAT
-395 NAVAAG
+395 NAIQAG
-401 RFADLHFDD
+401 KFADMHFDE

-451 RFLLAINQIETLA
+451 RFLLAINQVESLA
-464 ARRKFELLQTGV
+464 ARRKFDLLQAGV
-476 ALDDHRMIDIDTDA
+476 ALDDRLMLEVEADSTTR
-490 SARAGELQA
+490 ARELQA
-499 LLTTVESANEPR
+499 LLATVESANEPR

-516 IGALLDS
+516 MGALLDS
-523 ILGKTYRDVEDERP
+523 ILGKTYRDIDDERP
-537 LLDTVEFEFLRIPR
+537 LLDTAEFEFLRIPR

-599 TGYPRGLKDAE
+599 TGYPRGLKNEE
-610 IAPQVRMLTIA
+610 IAPQVRMLTIS

-661 LDLFIARKVYETIAD
+661 LDIFIARKVYETI
-676 GTKA
+676 TP

>member
-1 MNERLSFPGGRLSV
+1 LSASQV
-15 TQVAVDLDP
+15 TVNLDP
-24 WFRVVYPQDFSLPGA
+24 WFCVVYPQDFVLPGS
-39 LSLALDNA
+39 LSHALDSA
-47 GIAHKAGVF
+47 GIAHRAGAF
-56 PHRSDGSEDV
+56 PHVGDGADL

-72 EAERL
+72 EADRL

-83 KKIAHALLLIER
+83 KKIAHALQLIER
-95 EEGAATIVLAEPG
+95 EEGAATIVVADPG
-108 DTSMMWLAE
+108 DTSVMWLAE
-117 SEHVAGWLVRPL
+117 NEHVSGWLVRPL

-137 VTATRR
+137 AMAARR
-143 MLKERRE
+143 MLKGRRE
-150 AGRLRDMAESMTEET
+150 TERMRKMAGAMTEET

-178 RDISKL
+178 RNISKL

-210 GEPDKLRF
+210 DGTDKLRF

-239 RGSVAGYVALTGEV
+239 RGSVAGYVALSGEV
-253 LRIPDVYEIP
+253 VRIDDAYEIP
-263 ETAEYR
+263 ETSEYR

-278 GYRSKSIM
+278 GYRSKSM
-286 TVPMR
+286 MVVPMR
-291 DHENAIVG
+291 DHDNAIVG

-309 FELVLTSPAM
+309 FELVLTSPSM
-319 TEKVVNPFTER
+319 TEEVVNPFTER

-349 ALLAS
+349 ALLES

-389 AQAIAT
+389 AQAIAA
-395 NAVAAG
+395 NAVEAG
-401 RFADLHFDD
+401 RFADLHFND

-464 ARRKFELLQTGV
+464 ARRKFELLQVGV
-476 ALDDHRMIDIDTDA
+476 SLEDRRMVEIEADA
-490 SARAGELQA
+490 AARSGELQA

-537 LLDTVEFEFLRIPR
+537 LLDTAEFEFLRIPR

-599 TGYPRGLKDAE
+599 TGYPRGLKDTE

-639 VDRALDILVKE
+639 IDRALDILVKE

-661 LDLFIARKVYETIAD
+661 LDLFIARKVYEAID
-676 GTKA
+676 VGQKA

>member
-1 MNERLSFPGGRLSV
+1 
-15 TQVAVDLDP
+15 
-24 WFRVVYPQDFSLPGA
+24 
-39 LSLALDNA
+39 
-47 GIAHKAGVF
+47 
-56 PHRSDGSEDV
+56 
-66 GVAYLV
+66 
-72 EAERL
+72 
-77 AALGSR
+77 
-83 KKIAHALLLIER
+83 
-95 EEGAATIVLAEPG
+95 
-108 DTSMMWLAE
+108 MWLAE
-117 SEHVAGWLVRPL
+117 NEHVSGWLVRPL

-137 VTATRR
+137 AMAARR
-143 MLKERRE
+143 MLKGRRE
-150 AGRLRDMAESMTEET
+150 TERMRKMAGAMTEET

-178 RDISKL
+178 RNISKL

-210 GEPDKLRF
+210 DGTDKLRF

-239 RGSVAGYVALTGEV
+239 RGSVAGYVALSGEV
-253 LRIPDVYEIP
+253 VRIDDAYEIP
-263 ETAEYR
+263 ETSEYR

-278 GYRSKSIM
+278 GYRSKSM
-286 TVPMR
+286 MVVPMR
-291 DHENAIVG
+291 DHDNAIVG

-309 FELVLTSPAM
+309 FELVLTSPSM
-319 TEKVVNPFTER
+319 TEEVVNPFTER

-349 ALLAS
+349 ALLES

-389 AQAIAT
+389 AQAIAA
-395 NAVAAG
+395 NAVEAG
-401 RFADLHFDD
+401 RFADLHFND

-464 ARRKFELLQTGV
+464 ARRKFELLQVGV
-476 ALDDHRMIDIDTDA
+476 SLEDRRMVEIEADA
-490 SARAGELQA
+490 AARSGELQA

-537 LLDTVEFEFLRIPR
+537 LLDTAEFEFLRIPR

-599 TGYPRGLKDAE
+599 TGYPRGLKDTE

-639 VDRALDILVKE
+639 IDRALDILVKE

-661 LDLFIARKVYETIAD
+661 LDLFIARKVYEAID
-676 GTKA
+676 VGQKA

>member
-1 MNERLSFPGGRLSV
+1 MSAS
-15 TQVAVDLDP
+15 QVAVNLDS
-24 WFRVVYPQDFSLPGA
+24 WFRVIYPQDFILPGS
-39 LSLALDNA
+39 LSSALDAA
-47 GIAHKAGVF
+47 GIAHHAGAF
-56 PHRSDGSEDV
+56 PHVSDGTDL
-66 GVAYLV
+66 GIAYLI
-72 EAERL
+72 ETDRL

-83 KKIAHALLLIER
+83 KKIAHALQLIER
-95 EEGAATIVLAEPG
+95 EEGAATIVVADPG
-108 DTSMMWLAE
+108 ESAMMWLAE
-117 SEHVAGWLVRPL
+117 TEHIAGWLVRPL
-129 DPVAVVAT
+129 DPVAVIAT
-137 VTATRR
+137 VTAARR
-143 MLKERRE
+143 LLGERRE
-150 AGRLRDMAESMTEET
+150 ADRLREMAGTMAQET

-195 TRADGGSLFLLEKAD
+195 TRADGGSLFLLETNEAGD
-210 GEPDKLRF
+210 NSLRF

-239 RGSVAGYVALTGEV
+239 RGSVAGYVALSGEV
-253 LRIPDVYEIP
+253 VRIDDAYEIP
-263 ETAEYR
+263 ETSEYR

-278 GYRSKSIM
+278 GYRSKSM
-286 TVPMR
+286 MVVPMR
-291 DHENAIVG
+291 DHDNAIVG

-309 FELVLTSPAM
+309 FGLVLTAP
-319 TEKVVNPFTER
+319 TLTER
-330 DESVLLSLAS
+330 VVSSFSEHDESVLLSLAS

-389 AQAIAT
+389 AQAIVT
-395 NAVAAG
+395 NAVQAG
-401 RFADLHFDD
+401 RFRALPFNDA
-410 DALREMRYAALL
+410 ALREMRYAALL

-464 ARRKFELLQTGV
+464 ARRKFGLLQSGV
-476 ALDDHRMIDIDTDA
+476 ALDDHLMIEIEADA
-490 SARAGELQA
+490 AAHAGELQA

-523 ILGKTYRDVEDERP
+523 ILGKTYRDIDDEKP
-537 LLDTVEFEFLRIPR
+537 LLDTAEFEFLRIPR
-551 GSLSNDERQK
+551 GSLSNEERQK

-574 EIPWA
+574 EIPWS

-639 VDRALDILVKE
+639 IDRALDILVKE

-661 LDLFIARKVYETIAD
+661 LDLFISRKVYETITD

>member
-1 MNERLSFPGGRLSV
+1 M
-15 TQVAVDLDP
+15 
-24 WFRVVYPQDFSLPGA
+24 
-39 LSLALDNA
+39 
-47 GIAHKAGVF
+47 
-56 PHRSDGSEDV
+56 
-66 GVAYLV
+66 
-72 EAERL
+72 
-77 AALGSR
+77 
-83 KKIAHALLLIER
+83 
-95 EEGAATIVLAEPG
+95 
-108 DTSMMWLAE
+108 
-117 SEHVAGWLVRPL
+117 
-129 DPVAVVAT
+129 
-137 VTATRR
+137 
-143 MLKERRE
+143 
-150 AGRLRDMAESMTEET
+150 
-165 DRLLSIGVALSAE
+165 
-178 RDISKL
+178 
-184 HELIVRNAREL
+184 
-195 TRADGGSLFLLEKAD
+195 
-210 GEPDKLRF
+210 
-218 AVAQTG
+218 
-224 PDDAGTH
+224 
-231 LGAVLPLT
+231 LPLT
-239 RGSVAGYVALTGEV
+239 RNSISGYVALTGDV
-253 LRIPDVYEIP
+253 VRIADAYEIP
-263 ETAEYR
+263 ETSEYR
-269 FNQSFDKQN
+269 FNPSFDKQN
-278 GYRSKSIM
+278 GYRTKSVLC
-286 TVPMR
+286 VPMR

-299 VIQLINRKPE
+299 VIQLINRKPS
-309 FELVLTSPAM
+309 FQMRLTSPAQ
-319 TEKVVNPFTER
+319 TEEVVTPFTER

-389 AQAIAT
+389 AQGLAA
-395 NAVAAG
+395 NAVGAG
-401 RFADLHFDD
+401 KFATLHFDE

-451 RFLLAINQIETLA
+451 RFLLAINQVETLA
-464 ARRKFELLQTGV
+464 ARRKFELLQAGV
-476 ALDDHRMIDIDTDA
+476 GLDDRLMLEIEADTA
-490 SARAGELQA
+490 SRAGELQA
-499 LLTTVESANEPR
+499 LLSTVESANEPR

-523 ILGKTYRDVEDERP
+523 ILGKTYRDVDEERP
-537 LLDTVEFEFLRIPR
+537 LLDTAEFEFLRIPR

-599 TGYPRGLKDAE
+599 TGYPRGLKNEE

-639 VDRALDILVKE
+639 VERALDILVKE

-661 LDLFIARKVYETIAD
+661 LDLFIARKVYETIVP
-676 GTKA
+676 

>member
-1 MNERLSFPGGRLSV
+1 VSQVTVSV
-15 TQVAVDLDP
+15 DS
-24 WFRVVYPQDFSLPGA
+24 WFRVVYPQDFNLPGS
-39 LSLALDNA
+39 LSLALDTA
-47 GIAHKAGVF
+47 GIAHHAGTF
-56 PHRSDGSEDV
+56 PYAGGSGDV
-66 GVAYLV
+66 AVAYLV
-72 EAERL
+72 ETERL

-83 KKIAHALLLIER
+83 KKITHALQLIEHAN
-95 EEGAATIVLAEPG
+95 AATIVVADPG
-108 DTSMMWLAE
+108 DSSMMWLAE
-117 SEHVAGWLVRPL
+117 SEYVAGWLVRPL
-129 DPVAVVAT
+129 DPVALIAAMSAV
-137 VTATRR
+137 RR
-143 MLKERRE
+143 MLKDRRE
-150 AGRLRDMAESMTEET
+150 TERLTQMTSAMTEET

-195 TRADGGSLFLLEKAD
+195 TRADGGSLFLLEKED
-210 GEPDKLRF
+210 GAPDKLRF

-224 PDDAGTH
+224 PNDAGTH

-239 RGSVAGYVALTGEV
+239 RGSVAGYVALSGEV
-253 LRIPDVYEIP
+253 VRIDDAYEIP
-263 ETAEYR
+263 ETSEYR
-269 FNQSFDKQN
+269 FNQTFDKQN
-278 GYRSKSIM
+278 GYRSKSM
-286 TVPMR
+286 LAVPMR

-299 VIQLINRKPE
+299 VIMLINRKPE
-309 FELVLTSPAM
+309 FELVLTSPSM
-319 TEKVVNPFTER
+319 TEQVVNPFTER

-349 ALLAS
+349 ALLES

-389 AQAIAT
+389 AQAIAA
-395 NAVAAG
+395 NAVGVG
-401 RFADLHFDD
+401 RFADLHFDA

-451 RFLLAINQIETLA
+451 RFLLAINQIESLS

-476 ALDDHRMIDIDTDA
+476 ALDDHRIVEIEADA
-490 SARAGELQA
+490 SAQAGELQA

-523 ILGKTYRDVEDERP
+523 ILGKTYRDLEQEKP
-537 LLDTVEFEFLRIPR
+537 LIDTAEFEFLRIPR

-574 EIPWA
+574 EIPWS

-584 NVPDLAYGHHEHLDG
+584 NVPELAYGHHEHLDG
-599 TGYPRGLKDAE
+599 TGYPRGLKDLE

-661 LDLFIARKVYETIAD
+661 LDLFIARKVYETIDLNA
-676 GTKA
+676 KSA